1 MKIVVLTV
9 ALMGISAP
17 CFAQSQSYLD
27 SQIGSVGA
35 AQQQNWEVQQQQI
48 AAEQAAE
55 ARAQRRAVLA
65 QQARYAAARADKLRD
80 QAYGD
85 QLRSIQIQ
93 EEQTQLDMDKAKAA
107 RANQYIDQDLNRQR
121 AETDVVQSNA
131 DANRS
136 VASGVKTYLSNSAPS
151 NTVSY

>member
-1 MKIVVLTV
+1 MKIAILTA
-9 ALMGISAP
+9 ALMGISVP

-27 SQIGSVGA
+27 NQIGNVGT
-35 AQQQNWEVQQQQI
+35 AQQQNWEIQQQQI
-48 AAEQAAE
+48 ASQQAAE
-55 ARAQRRAVLA
+55 ARAEHRAWLA
-65 QQARYAAARADKLRD
+65 QQARYAAAQADKLRD

-131 DANRS
+131 DSNRNVS
-136 VASGVKTYLSNSAPS
+136 SGIKNLLSNSAPA